1 MSAFAALFGALA
13 VLRHRA
19 FGSGRFDLGNM
30 TQAVWSTA
38 NGDLLSV
45 TDVHGEQISR
55 LGSHFDPILVAL
67 APLWWIWP
75 SPELLLVVQAVAVA
89 AGALPVFWLA
99 RAHLDS
105 ERSAAALALAY
116 LLYPPVQWL
125 TVSDFHPV
133 SLAIPLLLF
142 AWWFLDERR
151 LLPFALCAAAA
162 LATKEHVGLTIAA
175 MGIWYA
181 IRYRAPRT
189 GAAIAI
195 AAGSV
200 ALLATSSSSRTS
212 RLPASRRSRAAT
224 TRRRSTAA
232 TSRTSRRFLPA
243 RPAPVRGAARAAAGP
258 ARARTEPALEHV
270 HPDLRED
277 ALRRD
282 GDPRSAGGDRLRRR
296 PDRRHA
302 PGTSRRSQRSPAL
315 SRSARRP
322 RRHRRRAARRCC
334 RGGLSPSSPRE
345 RRSARRTRSAHT
357 SPTGGGSSASPLL
370 READWVAVDST
381 RLTYL
386 DSLRPGRARPALAD
400 CGVTR
405 TGGSSSPRTASSSS
419 GTLDR
424 DRLRQQVRA
433 EAERDQLRAAVVL
446 GGRERHGPDRVPRRQ
461 PGRRREQQAPGEPEP
476 TRPRAASRPSQRRPA
491 RAPPP

>member
-1 MSAFAALFGALA
+1 MTPSRFVWLAMSAFAALFGALA

-38 NGDLLSV
+38 HGDFLSV

-55 LGSHFDPILVAL
+55 LGSHFDPILALL

-75 SPELLLVVQAVAVA
+75 SPELLLVVQAGAVA

-105 ERSAAALALAY
+105 ERTAAALALAY

-125 TVSDFHPV
+125 TASDFHPV
-133 SLAIPLLLF
+133 SLATPLLLF

-189 GAAIAI
+189 GAAIAV

-200 ALLATSSSSRTS
+200 ALLATLVVVPHFAPAGVSAFESRYDAPSLDGRDLSYLAALFLPLGLLPLAAPLALLAALPELGLNLLSSTITQTS
-212 RLPASRRSRAAT
+212 VKTHYAATAIPALLAATVYGVARIGDRAAYVVAL
-224 TRRRSTAA
+224 AA
-232 TSRTSRRFLPA
+232 LA
-243 RPAPVRGAARAAAGP
+243 GAIVLGPLGRVDIDAGP
-258 ARARTEPALEHV
+258 H
-270 HPDLRED
+270 D
-277 ALRRD
+277 A
-282 GDPRSAGGDRLRRR
+282 
-296 PDRRHA
+296 
-302 PGTSRRSQRSPAL
+302 
-315 SRSARRP
+315 
-322 RRHRRRAARRCC
+322 AARRALAVVPE
-334 RGGLSPSSPRE
+334 GAPVSATNALGAHLSD
-345 RRSARRTRSAHT
+345 RRRIFSF
-357 SPTGGGSSASPLL
+357 PIF

-386 DSLRPGRARPALAD
+386 DSLRPGRARPALAAL
-400 CGVTR
+400 R
-405 TGGSSSPRTASSSS
+405 
-419 GTLDR
+419 R
-424 DRLRQQVRA
+424 DPDWRLVFA
-433 EAERDQLRAAVVL
+433 EDGILVFRKR
-446 GGRERHGPDRVPRRQ
+446 
-461 PGRRREQQAPGEPEP
+461 
-476 TRPRAASRPSQRRPA
+476 
-491 RAPPP
+491 